1 MVLKPSL
8 MVASYNISSTFSEPV
23 STWYLLTRA
32 LVSKKYMGIIYFFL
46 LLSLLKW
53 RFLWKKGVLLHQQ
66 ELFQVRHIPS
76 KYSHIHLIALSQAL
90 KVPSVPQVSLKIAGW
105 AHYLIFLI

>member
-66 ELFQVRHIPS
+66 GLFQVRHIPS
-76 KYSHIHLIALSQAL
+76 KYNHTHPTALSQDL
-90 KVPSVPQVSLKIAGW
+90 KLSTLNLEFEA
-105 AHYLIFLI
+105 IFIGVL